1 MNPLP
6 FPDPPLQAGSV
17 RLRQLTTAD
26 VPAVVAA
33 CQDPSISRFS
43 PAIPFP
49 YSDADA
55 TGWFESH
62 EPMRIAGEALDLAI
76 VHTESGDLL
85 GAIGIHHIS
94 IMLRT
99 AELGYWL
106 ARGARGHGYMT
117 SAVRLL
123 AGWAFEEVGFARLEL
138 TTDPEN
144 VESQRVAERC
154 GFRREGYLRSHMLVR
169 HSGERRDSLI
179 YGLLPGDLAE
189 SATSR
194 PPDVGR
200 RSRS

>member
-1 MNPLP
+1 MGTLP
-6 FPDPPLQAGSV
+6 FPDPALQAGSV
-17 RLRQLTTAD
+17 RLRRWTTAD

-33 CQDPSISRFS
+33 CEDPSISRFS

-55 TGWFESH
+55 TGWLESQ
-62 EPMRIAGEALDLAI
+62 EPMRMAGQALELAI

-85 GAIGIHHIS
+85 GAVG
-94 IMLRT
+94 MLRT

-189 SATSR
+189 SATGG
-194 PPDVGR
+194 PPDDR
-200 RSRS
+200 